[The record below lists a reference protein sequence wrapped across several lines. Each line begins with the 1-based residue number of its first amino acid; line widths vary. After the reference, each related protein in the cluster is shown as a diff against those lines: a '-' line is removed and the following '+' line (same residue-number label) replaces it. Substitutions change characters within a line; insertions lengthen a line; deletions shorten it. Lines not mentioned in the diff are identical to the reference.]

1 MAYGKVWPAHPK
13 PFPDELLSS
22 WIVRVA
28 QANAIKLQTL
38 SWMLFGNE
46 RSPWNRDIDRS
57 APPWLLKEL
66 ALHTGTN
73 YWEVFHT
80 TLATYR
86 QRLYPRRR
94 LSGQLPW
101 ISTIHT
107 YGMQRRGH
115 GQLLCPQC
123 LATDRI
129 PYFRKQWRLALFTYC
144 PIHQVRMVDSCQN
157 CGASV
162 MHYRGDFGRT
172 IQEARPMH
180 VCHGCG
186 HDYAGMGGE
195 KAEFSSA
202 EVHRLFDDVL
212 ISLSGPIKQAG
223 KFDLGFFSVLHQLC
237 SILVSLSNRGRLEQF
252 ICRRLGTQFVPRTRV
267 RLPIEGYSLNDR
279 HHLIQYGLW
288 LMGSLALRLGDAWTS
303 KAVRYNHLLKDFEDA
318 PTNYRNLVGRYSDWR
333 KMTSPIDKR

>member
-1 MAYGKVWPAHPK
+1 
-13 PFPDELLSS
+13 
-22 WIVRVA
+22 
-28 QANAIKLQTL
+28 
-38 SWMLFGNE
+38 
-46 RSPWNRDIDRS
+46 
-57 APPWLLKEL
+57 
-66 ALHTGTN
+66 
-73 YWEVFHT
+73 
-80 TLATYR
+80 
-86 QRLYPRRR
+86 
-94 LSGQLPW
+94 
-101 ISTIHT
+101 
-107 YGMQRRGH
+107 
-115 GQLLCPQC
+115 
-123 LATDRI
+123 
-129 PYFRKQWRLALFTYC
+129 
-144 PIHQVRMVDSCQN
+144 
-157 CGASV
+157 
-162 MHYRGDFGRT
+162 
-172 IQEARPMH
+172 MH

>member
-1 MAYGKVWPAHPK
+1 MAYGKVWPVHPK
-13 PFPDELLSS
+13 PLQDELLSS

-57 APPWLLKEL
+57 APPWLLKEV
-66 ALHTGTN
+66 AHHTGTN
-73 YWEVFHT
+73 YWDVFHS
-80 TLATYR
+80 TLVTYR
-86 QRLYPRRR
+86 QRLYSRRR

-101 ISTIHT
+101 VLSVHN

-123 LATDRI
+123 LATDLI

-144 PIHQVRMVDSCQN
+144 PIHQVRMVDSCPN
-157 CGASV
+157 CGTSV

-180 VCHGCG
+180 LCHGCG
-186 HDYAGMGGE
+186 YDYAGMHGQR
-195 KAEFSSA
+195 AEFFS
-202 EVHRLFDDVL
+202 EEIHRLFDEMLV
-212 ISLSGPIKQAG
+212 SLSRPIEQAG
-223 KFDLGFFSVLHQLC
+223 KFDLGLFSVLHQLC

-252 ICRRLGTQFVPRTRV
+252 ICCRLGTQFVPRARV
-267 RLPIEGYSLNDR
+267 RLTIEEHVLDDR
-279 HHLIQYGLW
+279 HRLLQCGLW
-288 LMGSLALRLGDAWTS
+288 LMGSLAARLGEAWTS
-303 KAVRYNHLLKDFEDA
+303 KAVRYNHLLKDFECA
-318 PTNYRNLVGRYSDWR
+318 PADYRYLVGRFSHWR
-333 KMTSPIDKR
+333 RS